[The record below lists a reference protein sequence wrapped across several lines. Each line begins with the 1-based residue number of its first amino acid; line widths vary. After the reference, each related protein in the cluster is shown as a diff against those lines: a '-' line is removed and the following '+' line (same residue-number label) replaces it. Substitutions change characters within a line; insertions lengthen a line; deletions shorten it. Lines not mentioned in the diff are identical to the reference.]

1 MSLEIYGQKFSRA
14 YIESNIQN
22 NLLIHFYIMNQK
34 TAAPQSEKHE
44 IPQINLLVV
53 DANADNRSRLET
65 LLKSRGYAVY
75 IAKTATEAIDL
86 LLQHSFAL
94 ILCDQELKELS
105 GLEILQTVQ
114 TISSETIRIIF
125 TSPQES
131 HKAIQAIQTG
141 KIYQYIEKPWNDESL
156 INIVKTAIERYKV
169 LKENQALQQLVLAQ
183 HKALSKMH
191 DILKNEMS
199 LGGRIHESMMAGEA
213 PSNIPGIKIT
223 AATVP
228 SKDIA
233 GDFYEFYHPI
243 PEICDFVLG
252 DVMGKGLSAVLVGTA
267 VKTHLVRFTLPYIQ
281 SKKYNNL
288 HLWQDDLL
296 SPAEILTN
304 LHQELASQL
313 NYLDFFVSLF
323 YGRFN
328 FVKRTFTYID
338 CGSQKALHY
347 EAKTHAIKEL
357 KGSSIPLGIT
367 NEPDYKEHHCKF
379 DKGDIFLFFSDG
391 VHEAHSP
398 NNELYGL
405 KPIHHILMKHA
416 TETSEEIS
424 EVIKNNLKSF
434 VNKEHLEDDFTIIVI
449 KLEDIPIESFSKVQ
463 RATFSS
469 HLSQITP
476 LREFIANLCKQS
488 PDNSPIF
495 SESLQLAAT
504 EIFANVIKHA
514 YDGQTTSSIVV
525 TGEWT
530 PTGLSIEFADQGKPF
545 DPSTVPHPEMTK
557 ETEGGFGWYIIKSIA
572 DEISYHPKKS
582 ATGWNHL
589 TIIKRYGILED
600 QMELR
605 HKKEGETLIITPG
618 CTSLDARE
626 AKDFKQLIIDLIN
639 LEGVS
644 KVVLDLGSIQYIDS
658 SGLGSLLSI
667 LKFLHVKGGEL
678 KLANLKKPVRT
689 IFELVAMHKIFEIF
703 NTAEEATN
711 SYR

>member
-1 MSLEIYGQKFSRA
+1 MKQEPS
-14 YIESNIQN
+14 
-22 NLLIHFYIMNQK
+22 
-34 TAAPQSEKHE
+34 
-44 IPQINLLVV
+44 QINLLVV
-53 DANADNRSRLET
+53 ESNSSECMQLQS
-65 LLKSRGYAVY
+65 LLAAQGYHVY
-75 IAKTATEAIDL
+75 TATTATEAIDH
-86 LLQHSFAL
+86 LLQTPFAL
-94 ILCDQELKELS
+94 ILCDEKLPDLT
-105 GLEILQTVQ
+105 GLEVMQTAQ
-114 TISSETIRIIF
+114 TISSETIRIMLTEKLNSEVSLEAMKSGRVF
-125 TSPQES
+125 
-131 HKAIQAIQTG
+131 
-141 KIYQYIEKPWNDESL
+141 QYISKPWEDEDLSKK
-156 INIVKTAIERYKV
+156 VKYAVERYKI
-169 LKENQALQQLVLAQ
+169 LKENIALQELIMAQ
-183 HKALSKMH
+183 HKALAKMH
-191 DILKNEMS
+191 DIFKSEIS
-199 LGGRIHESMMAGEA
+199 LGGKIQESMMVGD
-213 PSNIPGIKIT
+213 PPTNIPGCKIA
-223 AATVP
+223 AATIP
-228 SKDIA
+228 SRDIA

-267 VKTHLVRFTLPYIQ
+267 VKTHLVRFALPYFQ
-281 SKKYNNL
+281 SKKYNRLN
-288 HLWQDDLL
+288 LWQDDLL
-296 SPAEILTN
+296 SPTEILTF
-304 LHQELASQL
+304 LHHELTSQL

-328 FVKRTFTYID
+328 FAKRMFTYID
-338 CGSQKALHY
+338 CGSQKAIHY
-347 EAKTHAIKEL
+347 DAKSHSAREL
-357 KGSSIPLGIT
+357 KCNNTPLGIS
-367 NEPDYKEHHCKF
+367 NEPEYKEYQCKF
-379 DKGDIFLFFSDG
+379 DKGDIFVFFSDG

-398 NNELYGL
+398 ANEIYGL
-405 KPIHHILMKHA
+405 QPIRNLVIRDAKETPETIL
-416 TETSEEIS
+416 
-424 EVIKNNLKSF
+424 NNLKQSLWGF
-434 VNKEHLEDDFTIIVI
+434 VSKEHLEDDLSIIVI
-449 KLEDIPIESFSKVQ
+449 KLEDIPTEAFAKIQ

-476 LREFIANLCKQS
+476 LREFICNLCKQT
-488 PDNSPIF
+488 PDANPLF

-514 YDGQTTSSIVV
+514 YDGQTKSSIVV

-545 DPSTVPHPEMTK
+545 DPSAVPHPEMTV

-589 TIIKRYGILED
+589 NIFKRYGILED

-605 HKKEGETLIITPG
+605 HQKEGETLIITPG

-626 AKDFKQLIIDLIN
+626 AKDFKQHTLDLIN

-644 KVVLDLGSIQYIDS
+644 KVVLDLGNIQYIDS
-658 SGLGSLLSI
+658 SGLGSLLSV